1 MTSNLQDKLNWKNG
15 IYNDDL
21 KNCKTNYHYL
31 QLQHAIS
38 EVLVPIP
45 RGEDEYQNWLAQKL
59 SDPSA
64 SYKICWS
71 ILKWFYMGKYTNY
84 FTPTDQ

>member
-38 EVLVPIP
+38 EVLVSIS
-45 RGEDEYQNWLAQKL
+45 RGEDEYQN
-59 SDPSA
+59 
-64 SYKICWS
+64 
-71 ILKWFYMGKYTNY
+71 
-84 FTPTDQ
+84 

>member
-1 MTSNLQDKLNWKNG
+1 MGFFFPNKVVTFNDKDLTWMTSNLQDKLNWKNG

-38 EVLVPIP
+38 KVLVPIP
-45 RGEDEYQNWLAQKL
+45 RGEDEYQN
-59 SDPSA
+59 
-64 SYKICWS
+64 
-71 ILKWFYMGKYTNY
+71 
-84 FTPTDQ
+84 